1 MSGGEQRQSRYGAPY
16 QSSGSGRPPP
26 GQPMGPPSQEQ
37 YSQTAPS
44 PSRSGMAAQSSA
56 RPYLSDYQ
64 YSYQQ
69 PQFQSQ
75 LQYPATYLQDPSR
88 PQQLQPSSS
97 QQQYA
102 AYGHGSMLPPVGQQ
116 SMYEN
121 LPQYQQQRHSAAIE
135 VMASQ
140 FGGGG
145 IPPYMQQS
153 ETNTP
158 VQSSSQYLSSQP
170 EQQYGS
176 MSYSRPQLQ
185 PPFTPASAE
194 YSILEQPTS
203 QRTQEETNARQATEE
218 GRRQYEQQLRVIFDA
233 ITAGRVREAS
243 TKLLGVTEWLVGSV
257 RALGLHHDDEESH
270 EPRLL
275 LWREL
280 NHAWEALGQRQKS
293 ITENALRIRQQPL
306 DFLSATNIQD
316 LIEQLIRL
324 CDQIEKY
331 GLVDYEMGI
340 WEEQIVDIFTQCLD
354 LLPREQARA
363 RSGSVER

>member
-1 MSGGEQRQSRYGAPY
+1 
-16 QSSGSGRPPP
+16 
-26 GQPMGPPSQEQ
+26 
-37 YSQTAPS
+37 
-44 PSRSGMAAQSSA
+44 
-56 RPYLSDYQ
+56 
-64 YSYQQ
+64 
-69 PQFQSQ
+69 
-75 LQYPATYLQDPSR
+75 
-88 PQQLQPSSS
+88 
-97 QQQYA
+97 
-102 AYGHGSMLPPVGQQ
+102 
-116 SMYEN
+116 MYEN

-257 RALGLHHDDEESH
+257 RALGEEH
-270 EPRLL
+270 GP
-275 LWREL
+275 
-280 NHAWEALGQRQKS
+280 
-293 ITENALRIRQQPL
+293 
-306 DFLSATNIQD
+306 
-316 LIEQLIRL
+316 
-324 CDQIEKY
+324 
-331 GLVDYEMGI
+331 
-340 WEEQIVDIFTQCLD
+340 FT
-354 LLPREQARA
+354 
-363 RSGSVER
+363 